1 MLLPF
6 LKYLS
11 GASQTML
18 NMEKLPEVGENR
30 ELYLLAAIFLF
41 FLLITNIRHSLER
54 LDIQARFVHQPIKQ
68 LERPVIRLFHAA
80 RAGIP
85 KGAFN
90 GA

>member
-1 MLLPF
+1 MQPF

-11 GASQTML
+11 GASRTML

-41 FLLITNIRHSLER
+41 SLLITNIRHPLKR
-54 LDIQARFVHQPIKQ
+54 FDIHPRPVHQLVEELKRPI
-68 LERPVIRLFHAA
+68 VRLFHGA

-85 KGAFN
+85 
-90 GA
+90 